1 MDDLVFFFVQK
12 TCIVK
17 LPGATLMI
25 GRLEKDFSSEKALNL
40 FFEEEKPFVEVFSL
54 FALDDYGVFA
64 LKLVDEVEKNIF
76 VGEQFL

>member
-1 MDDLVFFFVQK
+1 
-12 TCIVK
+12 
-17 LPGATLMI
+17 MI
-25 GRLEKDFSSEKALNL
+25 GRLEKDFSSEEALNL

-64 LKLVDEVEKNIF
+64 LKLVDKVEKNIF